1 MAGSLG
7 PRRAFRLG
15 RPAADN
21 WLGRGFPAVLSR
33 GAPPTMH
40 RRGPGQGGCG
50 AVTPGGGRGR
60 VRRARRRLD
69 NQWLGLVPEG
79 IISPSALFSDKSCGF
94 DFF

>member
-1 MAGSLG
+1 MAGSLR

-40 RRGPGQGGCG
+40 RRGPGQGGRG

-60 VRRARRRLD
+60 VRRAPRRLGSTG
-69 NQWLGLVPEG
+69 LGLVPEG
-79 IISPSALFSDKSCGF
+79 IHYLPALFSDKSCGF
-94 DFF
+94 DLF